1 MKKLFTLAALL
12 LCAAACAQNK
22 TVQERL
28 GYPKETKLLIIHAD
42 DIGVTH
48 TENAA
53 SIYALE
59 KGMVN
64 SGSIM
69 VPCPWFPEIAAYA
82 VSHPKADLGL
92 HLVLTS
98 EWKYYK
104 WGPVLH
110 DKVPSL
116 LTDQGFLTDGSVD
129 LTKKATPE
137 DVEKELR
144 AQIDRAIQFGIDPTH
159 LDSHMG
165 MLYGDQRFLEIYVKL
180 GREYKMPVLLNA
192 TFQQNWNNLDLSKIV
207 NDNDIVC
214 DAIYTATPSD
224 YAGGMKNYYTKVL
237 ASLKPG
243 LNTILLHAAYDND
256 EMKAVTIDHPE
267 WGAAWRQADFD
278 FFTSKECKKLIVDQK
293 IVLVTWREIR
303 DKLLR
308 Q

>member
-1 MKKLFTLAALL
+1 MKHILILGSLL
-12 LCAAACAQNK
+12 LCVTACAQKK
-22 TVQERL
+22 TIQERL

-53 SIYALE
+53 SIYAME

-92 HLVLTS
+92 HLVLTA
-98 EWKYYK
+98 EWKHYK

-129 LTKKATPE
+129 LSKKASPE

-144 AQIDRAIQFGIDPTH
+144 AQIERAIQFGIDPTH

-180 GREYKMPVLLNA
+180 GREYKMPVLINA
-192 TFQQNWNNLDLSKIV
+192 AFQQNWTNLDLSKVI
-207 NDNDIVC
+207 NDKDILC

-224 YAGGMKNYYTKVL
+224 YAGGMKL
-237 ASLKPG
+237 SL
-243 LNTILLHAAYDND
+243 IH
-256 EMKAVTIDHPE
+256 I
-267 WGAAWRQADFD
+267 
-278 FFTSKECKKLIVDQK
+278 
-293 IVLVTWREIR
+293 
-303 DKLLR
+303 
-308 Q
+308 